1 MEYRGGTVLLWIFVL
16 IGKRFFF
23 SHLDEVCGVCF
34 CCFPTQIQT
43 VVLPKVTSLCV
54 SVWMFAEPRID
65 CVWTFR
71 LNFFLARPIFRWLIV
86 PDNIISHSLSDT
98 ARVGQQHFSRPTSTS
113 CAVGMTDPENS
124 CTIITNQR
132 CIWSVRG
139 YCNFLFLFW
148 I

>member
-1 MEYRGGTVLLWIFVL
+1 MLLWIFVL

-54 SVWMFAEPRID
+54 SVLMLLSLGLTVSELIFKI
-65 CVWTFR
+65 FR
-71 LNFFLARPIFRWLIV
+71 ARPIFRWLIV

-124 CTIITNQR
+124 CMIMTNQR
-132 CIWSVRG
+132 CIWFVRG
-139 YCNFLFLFW
+139 YCNFFFLFW